1 MKSSRKER
9 ENSCSSNNNLNNKLV
24 NYLNES
30 ERDGVWERER
40 GNRDRNREGKGEIER
55 DRGREDK

>member
-9 ENSCSSNNNLNNKLV
+9 KNSCSSNNNLNNKLV

>member
-40 GNRDRNREGKGEIER
+40 GGIEIEIER
-55 DRGREDK
+55 EKEK

>member
-9 ENSCSSNNNLNNKLV
+9 ENSCNSNNNLNNKLV